1 MASKVQT
8 VCFSKVNHI
17 EIDNRY
23 MNRPESMERLSL
35 QGVFQQYSWRRNQ
48 WCKRRK
54 ANVIV
59 RTFPRYSPNPENDA
73 YPLYCRTKI
82 ILHHPFR
89 NVTSLLNRE
98 GDERSWPELFAECR
112 AAEHVRPNDTLR
124 NWKDENRPLQEEEDD
139 DEDVNPD
146 VERMTEEDW
155 QMFARDHPNAAIPR
169 FEVSDLGT
177 RPLDAAWDPDA
188 ARTRWNDVNEISTY
202 LDAQRR
208 EAGVLIDNPPNPID
222 IATLAG
228 EQRAIFDRYVA
239 EYSKILNG
247 EEGSQIL
254 LNIDGTA
261 GCGKTYLIHAI
272 CQELRRMSTAHDKPD
287 PIRVLAPSGVAAFN
301 IRGRTIHSA
310 LGLPVNTAF
319 VPLSGSRLATL
330 QEQWRGIIID
340 EKSMLGLRILA
351 QIDSRLRQLRPYHAG
366 DIFAGLNLALV
377 GDFAQLPPVGDRPLY
392 SPPSTDT
399 TDNGA
404 LSRDGSRL
412 YREFTQS
419 LRLRVVH
426 RQEGDSPEQLAFR
439 SFLQHASNGGLTVD
453 EWKELQTRGE
463 NILAPGDKASFND
476 ATCLFTTREDV
487 HTLNMQEIQ
496 ALNEPCAR
504 INAKHDG
511 GSQASQVSADDAGGL
526 ESSLVLSRRSKVM
539 INRNIWQ
546 DHG

>member
-1 MASKVQT
+1 M
-8 VCFSKVNHI
+8 H
-17 EIDNRY
+17 
-23 MNRPESMERLSL
+23 
-35 QGVFQQYSWRRNQ
+35 
-48 WCKRRK
+48 
-54 ANVIV
+54 
-59 RTFPRYSPNPENDA
+59 
-73 YPLYCRTKI
+73 
-82 ILHHPFR
+82 
-89 NVTSLLNRE
+89 
-98 GDERSWPELFAECR
+98 
-112 AAEHVRPNDTLR
+112 
-124 NWKDENRPLQEEEDD
+124 
-139 DEDVNPD
+139 
-146 VERMTEEDW
+146 
-155 QMFARDHPNAAIPR
+155 
-169 FEVSDLGT
+169 
-177 RPLDAAWDPDA
+177 
-188 ARTRWNDVNEISTY
+188 ST
-202 LDAQRR
+202 
-208 EAGVLIDNPPNPID
+208 
-222 IATLAG
+222 
-228 EQRAIFDRYVA
+228 
-239 EYSKILNG
+239 
-247 EEGSQIL
+247 
-254 LNIDGTA
+254 
-261 GCGKTYLIHAI
+261 
-272 CQELRRMSTAHDKPD
+272 
-287 PIRVLAPSGVAAFN
+287 
-301 IRGRTIHSA
+301 

-330 QEQWRGIIID
+330 QEQWRGVHLIIID
-340 EKSMLGLRILA
+340 GKSMLGLRILA

-439 SFLQHASNGGLTVD
+439 SLLQHASNGGLTVD

-504 INAKHDG
+504 INAKHDS
-511 GSQASQVSADDAGGL
+511 GSQASQVSANDAGRL